1 MKPGA
6 RNKIV
11 GTVTSVRKGDI
22 MSLIKLNIATPAE
35 MASVITTES
44 VEEMELKEGDQVELI
59 IKAVH
64 VLPVKLE

>member
-22 MSLIKLNIATPAE
+22 MSLLKFNIEAPAE
-35 MASVITTES
+35 MSSVITTES
-44 VEEMELKEGDQVELI
+44 ADELELKEGDRVELI
-59 IKAVH
+59 IKAIH